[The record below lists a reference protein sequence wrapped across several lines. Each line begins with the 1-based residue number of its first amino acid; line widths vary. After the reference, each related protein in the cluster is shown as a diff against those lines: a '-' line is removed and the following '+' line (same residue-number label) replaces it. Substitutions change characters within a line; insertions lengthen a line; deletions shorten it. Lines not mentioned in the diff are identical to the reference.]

1 MKKLLNIFFILL
13 HTLVFSQTRYS
24 THNVRFGSEMPE
36 LKEADVFFYS
46 EWEANPADF
55 PNKLSDI
62 VNLQKLNKKANVK
75 YLINKEKESTV
86 VEILI
91 NGQKFSESHYKN
103 GLLDG
108 FKTIYR
114 EKGLI
119 FQQIEFKNGKANGIA
134 KVYNERGNLIL
145 ETNYKNNLKDGLR
158 RFIIPRRKDITIE
171 GNYTE
176 GNIKG
181 DLKVSCE
188 NEVYFYP
195 NDLKKGLVKRFV
207 DDKLVSE
214 FSISQEKVFNGE
226 FKEYNPITGKLMRK
240 TPYYLGDING
250 FVEYY
255 KLNGEFHF
263 KNEYRFGNRVG
274 AHKYYGE
281 DNTLFSEEY
290 YDQEGLK
297 TGVWKDYER
306 SGVLSDEKQYV
317 NDKLE
322 GTAKEF
328 RNGILTE
335 SIEYH
340 EGKRNGISKYFEQK
354 TGVLKTEALYED
366 DIRKNEKQYYPEGM
380 VFKETD
386 FRKDGRRIAV
396 RYYDKEKKLLCE
408 NKWGENGNP
417 KGTHKT
423 YNTSRDNKLY
433 LDTEIEYN
441 EKGEQVINAN
451 YNADG
456 GYVIKHLK
464 DGKWHGLTTVY
475 SSKTNTK
482 EEIYYFQS
490 KKVTK
495 EEFEKLNK

>member
-1 MKKLLNIFFILL
+1 M
-13 HTLVFSQTRYS
+13 
-24 THNVRFGSEMPE
+24 
-36 LKEADVFFYS
+36 
-46 EWEANPADF
+46 
-55 PNKLSDI
+55 
-62 VNLQKLNKKANVK
+62 
-75 YLINKEKESTV
+75 
-86 VEILI
+86 
-91 NGQKFSESHYKN
+91 
-103 GLLDG
+103 
-108 FKTIYR
+108 
-114 EKGLI
+114 
-119 FQQIEFKNGKANGIA
+119 
-134 KVYNERGNLIL
+134 
-145 ETNYKNNLKDGLR
+145 
-158 RFIIPRRKDITIE
+158 
-171 GNYTE
+171 
-176 GNIKG
+176 
-181 DLKVSCE
+181 
-188 NEVYFYP
+188 
-195 NDLKKGLVKRFV
+195 

-226 FKEYNPITGKLMRK
+226 FKEYNPITGKLIRK

-335 SIEYH
+335 STEYH
-340 EGKRNGISKYFEQK
+340 EGKRNGISQYFEQK
-354 TGVLKTEALYED
+354 TGVLKTEALYEN
-366 DIRKNEKQYYPEGM
+366 DIRKNEKQYYPKGL
-380 VFKETD
+380 VFTETD

-396 RYYDKEKKLLCE
+396 RYFDEEKKLLCE

-441 EKGEQVINAN
+441 EKGEQIINAN